1 MISWWPNSSHS
12 AEHKREK
19 VRGITDTS
27 VFSCMWQ
34 IKVHPGIWRTSASSH
49 LNMLLEHR
57 TLRSVCLQI
66 SQQILISQ
74 QNLIQLYCSAGSG
87 LVCWFCSSPVHMS
100 SVQNQSRTPDPTLSW
115 WWWMIWA
122 LETSVAMET
131 APSGSSLIDSER
143 IIDLKTVW
151 CYFVFGTRK
160 WKYFWVFLSV

>member
-1 MISWWPNSSHS
+1 MWRKQLEAALNKAHCLILLLINQLLHDQLMVKLLSVPQQNT
-12 AEHKREK
+12 RDRK

-34 IKVHPGIWRTSASSH
+34 IKVHPGIWRATSASSH
-49 LNMLLEHR
+49 LNMFR
-57 TLRSVCLQI
+57 GTLRSVCLQI
-66 SQQILISQ
+66 SQQILIWQ
-74 QNLIQLYCSAGSG
+74 QNLIQLYCFAGSG

-131 APSGSSLIDSER
+131 TPSG
-143 IIDLKTVW
+143 
-151 CYFVFGTRK
+151 
-160 WKYFWVFLSV
+160 